1 MAEYSKVKNIYIR
14 NFRNIKDLKVSF
26 ERSPIVVL
34 SGDNEAGKTS
44 VVKAFSV
51 AALHAFPREQKYYIR
66 DGTNGFGVAIEL
78 VDGTVITRM
87 KTSTINK
94 YYIIYP
100 DKTEWEI
107 DKIDAGLPVQV
118 SKEMGL
124 IEEPETKEF
133 LQVRTY
139 ENALLF
145 VVTPASTN
153 YKVMYDAL
161 KVDQLTRA
169 IKLGSQEVNII
180 KADIYDKEVSMD
192 TISENLRNIK
202 IIDIEHVVNIRN
214 RLSKQMDTL
223 NKVERVKLIAEKI
236 NSAKRQLGALSV
248 ISEKNMQPIEM
259 ADVNK
264 VNNIY
269 RLLLSREKIVKV
281 YERYKGINT
290 FEKINQEL
298 YVKLGNLLDRVKSV
312 SCMVD
317 RYNKIK
323 EVVNLDSI
331 GVEQEQYIKMNNIL
345 SRIKGLSCKEEEY
358 NKIKEVSTLSS
369 IDIAQINKAR
379 RVKSLIDSL
388 GRATRLYNIIDSR
401 EYDYIEHKSIDMIH
415 TIAKIVELYRS
426 NQSLM
431 SERKK
436 VIEYVEGVNKYLE
449 QIGASVVE
457 CTKCGESIV
466 IDINNIA
473 KNRSTVE

>member
-1 MAEYSKVKNIYIR
+1 M
-14 NFRNIKDLKVSF
+14 
-26 ERSPIVVL
+26 
-34 SGDNEAGKTS
+34 
-44 VVKAFSV
+44 
-51 AALHAFPREQKYYIR
+51 
-66 DGTNGFGVAIEL
+66 
-78 VDGTVITRM
+78 
-87 KTSTINK
+87 
-94 YYIIYP
+94 
-100 DKTEWEI
+100 
-107 DKIDAGLPVQV
+107 
-118 SKEMGL
+118 
-124 IEEPETKEF
+124 
-133 LQVRTY
+133 
-139 ENALLF
+139 LF

-161 KVDQLTRA
+161 KVDQLTRT

-180 KADIYDKEVSMD
+180 KADIYDKEVSMNA
-192 TISENLRNIK
+192 ISENLRNIK

-331 GVEQEQYIKMNNIL
+331 G
-345 SRIKGLSCKEEEY
+345 
-358 NKIKEVSTLSS
+358 
-369 IDIAQINKAR
+369 
-379 RVKSLIDSL
+379 
-388 GRATRLYNIIDSR
+388 
-401 EYDYIEHKSIDMIH
+401 
-415 TIAKIVELYRS
+415 
-426 NQSLM
+426 
-431 SERKK
+431 
-436 VIEYVEGVNKYLE
+436 
-449 QIGASVVE
+449 
-457 CTKCGESIV
+457 
-466 IDINNIA
+466 
-473 KNRSTVE
+473 